1 MYQDITKAELQ
12 LCMATLNTY
21 GELTF
26 GDNLEDWSEAL
37 QSFIQRD
44 FIRADEVSE
53 PSFTIDDLRK
63 YGELTFRDNLEDWSE
78 ALQSFIQR
86 DFIRAD
92 EGRYSLTEI
101 GKEYVEQAVTY
112 EINAKMLLRKIHS
125 LRDGSADFILE
136 WK

>member
-1 MYQDITKAELQ
+1 MYLDISKAECQ
-12 LCMATLNTY
+12 LCMATLNM
-21 GELTF
+21 
-26 GDNLEDWSEAL
+26 
-37 QSFIQRD
+37 
-44 FIRADEVSE
+44 SE

-63 YGELTFRDNLEDWSE
+63 FGELTFRDKLENWSE
-78 ALQSFIQR
+78 ALQSFSQQ